1 MEGCIRFAV
10 RGFRHTRTWALLL
23 ALAIYSLPALATGTL
38 FRYSAGST
46 PADFFSSQLVGR
58 EDPGFPHTT
67 WTGSGQHE
75 ANPKAYVVRMDRAH
89 KRLTVRHTN
98 PGDPRQPPSFVL
110 EVAMSARSRWARK
123 RSAAGRIGTC
133 SSQARGGHILPTLL
147 SSHEAAAR

>member
-46 PADFFSSQLVGR
+46 PADFFSFQLVGR

-67 WTGSGQHE
+67 WTGSGQYE

-89 KRLTVRHTN
+89 KRLSVRHTN
-98 PGDPRQPPSFVL
+98 PGDPRQPPSFLL
-110 EVAMSARSRWARK
+110 EVRGDVGTLTLGK
-123 RSAAGRIGTC
+123 KTIGGR
-133 SSQARGGHILPTLL
+133 ANWDVL
-147 SSHEAAAR
+147 